1 MEEGKICVTH
11 FFGALSQIT
20 NVNICHKVTH
30 EYIEVIRERWWLIFM
45 DIIDTEMADGY
56 DVADNDGDALD
67 EEYGY
72 YSVRAGKSTIV
83 YE

>member
-1 MEEGKICVTH
+1 MEEGENCVTH
-11 FFGALSQIT
+11 FFCALLQIN

-30 EYIEVIRERWWLIFM
+30 EYIEVIGERWWLIAM
-45 DIIDTEMADGY
+45 DIIDTEKADGD

-67 EEYGY
+67 EEYVY
-72 YSVRAGKSTIV
+72 YSVRAGESTIV